1 VLLFGRHVHGFSD
14 SFTEESI
21 RCIDRLYCTGVVKL
35 MFAVSFEIEL
45 KERSEGV
52 TISMAVSTLS
62 PQATIIISK
71 WL

>member
-1 VLLFGRHVHGFSD
+1 VYRQAVLYR
-14 SFTEESI
+14 
-21 RCIDRLYCTGVVKL
+21 VVKL

-71 WL
+71 WP